1 MISFVI
7 FSNLH
12 YFNLW
17 RILSRKKGGAALI
30 PTLAVYNCT
39 AAPTVII
46 ATNCYWNKSDSPKP
60 CPSFN
65 QVFVVQYVRDYFR
78 RTPRFTLRKLEN
90 ASGLRT
96 CTKFCGELKTECAG
110 CLVVSH
116 GVHASRRTPWKWK
129 TRWRSLSQCQVNCV
143 KWTSD
148 VTNPAERR
156 PTLPRL
162 CLEKVTV
169 TSRRSAMW
177 RPYRMFRGKS
187 SRSSPRC
194 SVSSPILPS
203 RWISVRPDGRSR
215 PRASDE
221 RFDWTRMNNCND

>member
-1 MISFVI
+1 MISFVF

-116 GVHASRRTPWKWK
+116 GGHASRRTPWMWK
-129 TRWRSLSQCQVNCV
+129 SRWRSLSLIS
-143 KWTSD
+143 SD
-148 VTNPAERR
+148 NVQNEPTQDAEHQHNPSAVQRCNGRAWRR
-156 PTLPRL
+156 FVFR
-162 CLEKVTV
+162 C
-169 TSRRSAMW
+169 SATW
-177 RPYRMFRGKS
+177 RPFKKR
-187 SRSSPRC
+187 
-194 SVSSPILPS
+194 
-203 RWISVRPDGRSR
+203 
-215 PRASDE
+215 
-221 RFDWTRMNNCND
+221 